1 MSSLF
6 LPRDSVSK
14 RNDDGSLATVYVADV
29 DVDSGEILVV
39 PNPITTSIMARQV
52 MFHKTHLLDVIEE
65 NTADISPACELL
77 RLRLQILTERAKA
90 HIQRQSS
97 YASAHEAYVS
107 ALSSSYAYGLNI
119 LDQRD
124 FDDESKPHA
133 WGVECMTDIIKPIN
147 YHVVFA
153 PAIATTATTTTTTAS
168 TSETSSAASVAA
180 SPSRGTKRAASDAPS
195 ASVYSLPKRARLAS
209 DLSTSN
215 DGNLPHR
222 TTTYAAYYSDPST
235 KAKKRSRSDSD
246 EEDRAADA
254 DGNDRAAYADEDV
267 RAPKRAREL
276 SATVLTPLPLDDDD
290 FSDADAEGEED
301 EDYTPAITPEVALA
315 HDAARPSFV
324 APWTNRESNPVA
336 GCGPRATQGLKTL
349 CLPIACHTALPR
361 QADVDEPLSDTEDLA
376 ADDPASDDDD
386 SGSIYE
392 PPSRSPTPM
401 PSRSSRRLRSRNAKP
416 YDRPSTTTKPRP
428 STKKFK
434 SRASTSRS
442 TSSRASSSS
451 SSSTPKRKFK
461 PIDAAAAII
470 GSNCKFPA
478 AVRRLITPVDAPNHI
493 NLGLDNARPG
503 AKKPACS
510 ICGHATTGTGNL
522 SRHVL
527 THIRWLSDGTGDM
540 ERGGLWRCDHED
552 CELGYAR
559 KDSLKRHLETQRDHT
574 GSLEAQCQPEMLV
587 GYGEHWQIVKFDVRA
602 DD

>member
-6 LPRDSVSK
+6 LPRDSVPK

-29 DVDSGEILVV
+29 DVDAGEIVV
-39 PNPITTSIMARQV
+39 IPNPTTTSIMALQV
-52 MFHKTHLLDVIEE
+52 MFNNNYLLEVIEE
-65 NTADISPACELL
+65 NTADISQACELL
-77 RLRLQILTERAKA
+77 RLRLQLLTERAKA

-97 YASAHEAYVS
+97 YASAHAAYVS
-107 ALSSSYAYGLNI
+107 ALSGSYAHGLNI
-119 LDQRD
+119 LDQRE

-133 WGVECMTDIIKPIN
+133 WGVECMTDIMKPIN

-153 PAIATTATTTTTTAS
+153 PATATTTTTTTT
-168 TSETSSAASVAA
+168 TSETSSAAPVAA

-195 ASVYSLPKRARLAS
+195 ASVDSLPKRARLDS
-209 DLSTSN
+209 DLPGSN
-215 DGNLPHR
+215 DGDLSHV
-222 TTTYAAYYSDPST
+222 TTNYTTYYSDPST

-254 DGNDRAAYADEDV
+254 DENDRAADADEDV

-276 SATVLTPLPLDDDD
+276 SETVLTSLPLDDDD
-290 FSDADAEGEED
+290 LSDADAEGEED
-301 EDYTPAITPEVALA
+301 EEYTPAITPEVA
-315 HDAARPSFV
+315 RPVPATPS
-324 APWTNRESNPVA
+324 TTHESHSVA

-361 QADVDEPLSDTEDLA
+361 HADVDEPLSDTEDLA

-386 SGSIYE
+386 SGSVYE
-392 PPSRSPTPM
+392 PPSRSPTPV

-416 YDRPSTTTKPRP
+416 YDRPSTTTKPRA
-428 STKKFK
+428 STKKSK
-434 SRASTSRS
+434 SRTSTSRS
-442 TSSRASSSS
+442 ISSRASSS

-470 GSNCKFPA
+470 GSNCKFPT

-503 AKKPACS
+503 SKNPACS
-510 ICGHATTGTGNL
+510 ICGHQTTGTGNL

-540 ERGGLWRCDHED
+540 ERGGLWRCDHEA

-559 KDSLKRHLETQRDHT
+559 MDSLKRHLETQRDHT

-587 GYGEHWQIVKFDVRA
+587 GYGEHWQLVKFDVRA

>member
-6 LPRDSVSK
+6 LPRDSVPK

-29 DVDSGEILVV
+29 DVDAGKILVM
-39 PNPITTSIMARQV
+39 PNHTPTSIMARPV
-52 MFHKTHLLDVIEE
+52 MFHNNYLLEVIEE
-65 NTADISPACELL
+65 NAADIGPACEIL

-97 YASAHEAYVS
+97 YASAHAAYVS
-107 ALSSSYAYGLNI
+107 ALNGSYAYGLNI

-133 WGVECMTDIIKPIN
+133 WGVECMTDIMKPIN

-153 PAIATTATTTTTTAS
+153 PATTTTTTT
-168 TSETSSAASVAA
+168 TSENFSAAPVA
-180 SPSRGTKRAASDAPS
+180 SSLSRGTKRAASDEPS
-195 ASVYSLPKRARLAS
+195 ASADSLSKRARLDS
-209 DLSTSN
+209 DLPGSN
-215 DGNLPHR
+215 DGNLPHL
-222 TTTYAAYYSDPST
+222 TTTHTTYYSDPST

-246 EEDRAADA
+246 EEDRTS
-254 DGNDRAAYADEDV
+254 
-267 RAPKRAREL
+267 KRARESSDTTPPL
-276 SATVLTPLPLDDDD
+276 SATILIPLPLDDDD
-290 FSDADAEGEED
+290 LSDADAEGEED
-301 EDYTPAITPEVALA
+301 EDYTHAITPEVT
-315 HDAARPSFV
+315 RPIPAVPS
-324 APWTNRESNPVA
+324 TTHKSHPVA
-336 GCGPRATQGLKTL
+336 GCGPRATQGLKRL
-349 CLPIACHTALPR
+349 CLPMACHTALPR
-361 QADVDEPLSDTEDLA
+361 HADVDEPLADAEDLP
-376 ADDPASDDDD
+376 ADDEPASDDDD
-386 SGSIYE
+386 SVSVYE
-392 PPSRSPTPM
+392 PPSRSPTPL

-416 YDRPSTTTKPRP
+416 YDRPSTTTKPRA
-428 STKKFK
+428 STKKSK
-434 SRASTSRS
+434 SRTSTSRS
-442 TSSRASSSS
+442 TSSRASSS

-470 GSNCKFPA
+470 GSNCKFPT
-478 AVRRLITPVDAPNHI
+478 AVRRLITPADAPNHI

-510 ICGHATTGTGNL
+510 ICGHQTTGTGNL

-527 THIRWLSDGTGDM
+527 THIRWLADGTGDM

>member
-6 LPRDSVSK
+6 LPRDSVPK
-14 RNDDGSLATVYVADV
+14 RNDDGSLAVVYVADV
-29 DVDSGEILVV
+29 DVDAGEILVI
-39 PNPITTSIMARQV
+39 PNPTTTSIMARPV
-52 MFHKTHLLDVIEE
+52 MFQETSVLEVIEE
-65 NTADISPACELL
+65 NTADIGPACEIL
-77 RLRLQILTERAKA
+77 RLRLQLLTERAKA

-97 YASAHEAYVS
+97 YASAHAAYVS
-107 ALSSSYAYGLNI
+107 ALSGSYAYGLNI

-133 WGVECMTDIIKPIN
+133 WGVECMTDIMKPIN

-153 PAIATTATTTTTTAS
+153 PATATTTTTAS
-168 TSETSSAASVAA
+168 TSETSSAASIAA
-180 SPSRGTKRAASDAPS
+180 SPSRGTKRAASDEPA
-195 ASVYSLPKRARLAS
+195 ASVNSLPKRARRDSELSAS
-209 DLSTSN
+209 NGGDLL
-215 DGNLPHR
+215 NL
-222 TTTYAAYYSDPST
+222 TTNYTTYYSDPST
-235 KAKKRSRSDSD
+235 KAKKRTRSDSD
-246 EEDRAADA
+246 EEDRAS
-254 DGNDRAAYADEDV
+254 
-267 RAPKRAREL
+267 KRARESSDTTPPL

-290 FSDADAEGEED
+290 LSDADAEGEED
-301 EDYTPAITPEVALA
+301 EDYTSAITPEVARPIFA
-315 HDAARPSFV
+315 HDVARPVPATPSTTHGFHH
-324 APWTNRESNPVA
+324 VA

-349 CLPIACHTALPR
+349 CLPMACHTALPR

-386 SGSIYE
+386 SGSVYE
-392 PPSRSPTPM
+392 PPSRSPTPV

-428 STKKFK
+428 STKK
-434 SRASTSRS
+434 SRSRTSTSRS
-442 TSSRASSSS
+442 TSSRASSS

-470 GSNCKFPA
+470 GSNCKFPT
-478 AVRRLITPVDAPNHI
+478 AVRRLITPVDAPHHI

-503 AKKPACS
+503 SKNPACS
-510 ICGHATTGTGNL
+510 ICGHPTTGTGNL

-527 THIRWLSDGTGDM
+527 THIRWLSDGTGDL